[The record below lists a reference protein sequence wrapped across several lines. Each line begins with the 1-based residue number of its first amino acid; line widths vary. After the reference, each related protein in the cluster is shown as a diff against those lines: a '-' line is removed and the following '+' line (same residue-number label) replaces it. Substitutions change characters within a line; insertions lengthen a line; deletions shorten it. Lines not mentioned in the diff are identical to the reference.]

1 MEDQNQKWINVINA
15 CTIFA
20 CTIFC
25 SLLCFLFFLLC
36 CIHVCVHVHMMCTF
50 FRWSC
55 YMYRYYRD
63 DECPSWKVEAH
74 HTCTIPFCRVPLW
87 TLYCSLH
94 HTNPT
99 PRFTSRQEA
108 LGTNTFPTV
117 VLPVPLPWPDH
128 WSTAETKRTKQTL
141 KKKAGSAW
149 HIHKRH
155 YWVERFGVWILNYCS
170 SQVKRHGRRRQ
181 QWYFL
186 FKKNTLFSCTSC
198 RAIFFQRDWSACTT
212 QNEPCVPTSIYSST
226 PITVLRVGN

>member
-1 MEDQNQKWINVINA
+1 MYILYMTDADVNRVPVNKLNNVMYKVQMEDQNQKWINVINA

-55 YMYRYYRD
+55 YRYYRD

-74 HTCTIPFCRVPLW
+74 HACTIPFCRVPLW

-117 VLPVPLPWPDH
+117 VLPVPLPCLPFGP
-128 WSTAETKRTKQTL
+128 TIGLQQKQ
-141 KKKAGSAW
+141 K
-149 HIHKRH
+149 
-155 YWVERFGVWILNYCS
+155 E
-170 SQVKRHGRRRQ
+170 
-181 QWYFL
+181 
-186 FKKNTLFSCTSC
+186 
-198 RAIFFQRDWSACTT
+198 
-212 QNEPCVPTSIYSST
+212 QNKH
-226 PITVLRVGN
+226 